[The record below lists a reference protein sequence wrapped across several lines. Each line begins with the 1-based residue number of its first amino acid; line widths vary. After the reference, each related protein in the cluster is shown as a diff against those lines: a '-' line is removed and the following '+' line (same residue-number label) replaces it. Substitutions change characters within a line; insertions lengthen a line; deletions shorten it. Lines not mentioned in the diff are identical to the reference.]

1 MKRNTL
7 HIRSFILSLF
17 MLLTIL
23 FGSWGAFAYAEEP
36 ENALDLDGTDVISDL
51 TGGVID
57 GKNFDITDYAF
68 GSSDKTTV
76 FSVLEYCYAFR
87 ESEQDNY
94 GLYVYVHN
102 PTAVKFV
109 GESELNNITLATAKA
124 PEHYDVYPLKFLNN
138 SSTEYKGL
146 FYKYKVVMTD
156 DQKKNVLSSLNSA
169 ERLYN
174 VAEINLLVEG
184 ETNAQSLIVE
194 KKFYYKG
201 YAAGYGFDPKDESTL
216 SCFTDR
222 LDVISLECHPTTFR
236 PAGTNGKNDY
246 TQDSLHSVY
255 FTLPKKFVSSY
266 GKMVGAKGRFKRATL
281 APFLVTGNQEAYNA
295 ILPYL
300 GKELTGGQTVP
311 YAYFGDFHYV
321 SEASDHYI
329 HHYCYNARAF
339 MDTKTDHL
347 GDFSDV
353 YTCADRIKTLY
364 MMFNAGE
371 GTDSADNY
379 TLRSED
385 ILSALK
391 ESKTKYGGT
400 LVSDKYAKCMF
411 SSVDNDY
418 TVFDIHTGD
427 ERFEDTEY
435 DLTNTLVSR
444 SWWDKLWGLRGTEY
458 TENFNGLKGIE
469 QITDVSGTV
478 EEVANRYYISK
489 ADYDDFKG
497 VYNKGV
503 RYNGDDMYVLRYD
516 VSDYVAQ
523 EASLIQ
529 YDTGLLGWII
539 ADTNAYFAQEDVHL
553 DFEIIDITMYN
564 GEYHVIPVAM
574 KPIDVIP
581 AATPPVYTKSD
592 RFWDPSNW
600 LMWLLIIVVSVVL
613 LIVLLPFLPTILSV
627 IVKVIVWVVKAVFWI
642 VALPFRGIAALI
654 RTIKE
659 RREDRR

>member
-7 HIRSFILSLF
+7 HIRSFILSFF

-23 FGSWGAFAYAEEP
+23 FGSWGAFAYAEET
-36 ENALDLDGTDVISDL
+36 ESALDLDGTEVISDL

-68 GSSDKTTV
+68 GSSGKTTV

-109 GESELNNITLATAKA
+109 GESELNNITLATAKN

-146 FYKYKVVMTD
+146 FYKYKVVLTD
-156 DQKKNVLSSLNSA
+156 DQKKNILSSLNSA

-184 ETNAQSLIVE
+184 ETNAQPIIVE

-300 GKELTGGQTVP
+300 GKGIIAFTPL
-311 YAYFGDFHYV
+311 D
-321 SEASDHYI
+321 
-329 HHYCYNARAF
+329 YCYLGAYREVEPSGSIAGRTQRFYGYTYNAWF
-339 MDTKTDHL
+339 DD
-347 GDFSDV
+347 DD
-353 YTCADRIKTLY
+353 YTNYRSEYGYQIEVLR
-364 MMFNAGE
+364 MMFYSGK

-379 TLRSED
+379 TVRSED
-385 ILSALK
+385 ILSFLK
-391 ESKTKYGGT
+391 ESKTKYGGE
-400 LVSDKYAKCMF
+400 LVSDKYSRRMF
-411 SSVDNDY
+411 SAVDNDY

-469 QITDVSGTV
+469 QITDVSGTA
-478 EEVANRYYISK
+478 EEVAKRYYISK

-503 RYNGDDMYVLRYD
+503 RYNGDDMYLLRYD
-516 VSDYVAQ
+516 VSDYISQ
-523 EASLIQ
+523 EATCFKESDNSLPLKI
-529 YDTGLLGWII
+529 
-539 ADTNAYFAQEDVHL
+539 DTNAYFAQEDVHL

-592 RFWDPSNW
+592 SFWDPSNW
-600 LMWLLIIVVSVVL
+600 LMWLLIAVASVVL

-627 IVKVIVWVVKAVFWI
+627 VVKVIVWVVKAVFWI

-659 RREDRR
+659 HREDRK

>member
-7 HIRSFILSLF
+7 HIRSFILSFF

-266 GKMVGAKGRFKRATL
+266 GKMVGASGRFKRATL

-295 ILPYL
+295 ILPML
-300 GKELTGGQTVP
+300 GKEVNADNLNYQYYGAYRRELIPVSTSTM
-311 YAYFGDFHYV
+311 YALYYGYVYNLWNGD
-321 SEASDHYI
+321 AS
-329 HHYCYNARAF
+329 
-339 MDTKTDHL
+339 
-347 GDFSDV
+347 V
-353 YTCADRIKTLY
+353 YHQIYYGEDMSVLY

-379 TLRSED
+379 TVRSED

-435 DLTNTLVSR
+435 DLTNMLVSR
-444 SWWDKLWGLRGTEY
+444 SWWDKLWGLKGTEY

-469 QITDVSGTV
+469 QITDVSGTA
-478 EEVANRYYISK
+478 EEVAKRYYISK
-489 ADYDDFKG
+489 ADCNDFKS

-503 RYNGDDMYVLRYD
+503 RFNGDDMYLLRYD
-516 VSDYVAQ
+516 VSDYISQ
-523 EASLIQ
+523 EATLRKAKINA
-529 YDTGLLGWII
+529 LGQRVVG
-539 ADTNAYFAQEDVHL
+539 AVDTNAYFAQEDVHL

-600 LMWLLIIVVSVVL
+600 LMWLLIAVASIVL

-627 IVKVIVWVVKAVFWI
+627 IVKVVVWIVKAVFWI
-642 VALPFRGIAALI
+642 VALPFRGIAALV
-654 RTIKE
+654 RAIKE
-659 RREDRR
+659 HREDRK

>member
-7 HIRSFILSLF
+7 HIRSFILSLL

-68 GSSDKTTV
+68 GSSDKPTV

-109 GESELNNITLATAKA
+109 GESELNNISLGIGKD

-146 FYKYKVVMTD
+146 FYKYKVVLTD
-156 DQKKNVLSSLNSA
+156 DQKKNILSSLNSA

-184 ETNAQSLIVE
+184 ETNADPVIVE

-201 YAAGYGFDPKDESTL
+201 YAAGYGFDPEDESTL

-266 GKMVGAKGRFKRATL
+266 GRMVGAKGRFKRATL

-300 GKELTGGQTVP
+300 GKGII
-311 YAYFGDFHYV
+311 
-321 SEASDHYI
+321 ASTPLD
-329 HHYCYNARAF
+329 YCYLGAYREVEPSGSIAGRTQRFYGYSYNAWF
-339 MDTKTDHL
+339 DEDN
-347 GDFSDV
+347 
-353 YTCADRIKTLY
+353 YTNYRSEYGYQIEVLR

-379 TLRSED
+379 TVRSED

-391 ESKTKYGGT
+391 ESKTKYGGE
-400 LVSDKYAKCMF
+400 LVSDKYSRCMF
-411 SSVDNDY
+411 SRVDADY

-444 SWWDKLWGLRGTEY
+444 SWWDKLWGLKGTEY

-469 QITDVSGTV
+469 QITDVSGTA
-478 EEVANRYYISK
+478 EEVAKRYYISE
-489 ADYDDFKG
+489 ADYNDFKG

-503 RYNGDDMYVLRYD
+503 RFNGDDMYVLRYD
-516 VSDYVAQ
+516 VSDYVSQ
-523 EASLIQ
+523 EATCFKESDNSLPLKI
-529 YDTGLLGWII
+529 
-539 ADTNAYFAQEDVHL
+539 DTNAYFAQEDVHL

-592 RFWDPSNW
+592 SFWDPSNW
-600 LMWLLIIVVSVVL
+600 LMWLLIIVASVVL

-627 IVKVIVWVVKAVFWI
+627 IVKVIVWIVKAVFWI
-642 VALPFRGIAALI
+642 VALPFRGVAALI

-659 RREDRR
+659 HREDRR

>member
-23 FGSWGAFAYAEEP
+23 FGSWGAFAYAEET
-36 ENALDLDGTDVISDL
+36 ESALDLDGTEVISDL

-68 GSSDKTTV
+68 GSSGKTTV

-109 GESELNNITLATAKA
+109 GESELNNITLATAKN

-146 FYKYKVVMTD
+146 FYKYKVVLTD
-156 DQKKNVLSSLNSA
+156 DQKKNILSSLNSA

-184 ETNAQSLIVE
+184 ETNAQPIIVE

-300 GKELTGGQTVP
+300 GKGIIAFTPL
-311 YAYFGDFHYV
+311 D
-321 SEASDHYI
+321 
-329 HHYCYNARAF
+329 YCYLGAYREVEPSGSIAGRTQRFYGYTYNAWF
-339 MDTKTDHL
+339 DD
-347 GDFSDV
+347 DD
-353 YTCADRIKTLY
+353 YTNYRSEYGYQIEVLR
-364 MMFNAGE
+364 MMFYSGK

-379 TLRSED
+379 TVRSED
-385 ILSALK
+385 ILSFLK
-391 ESKTKYGGT
+391 ESKTKYGGE
-400 LVSDKYAKCMF
+400 LVSDKYSRRMF
-411 SSVDNDY
+411 SAVDNDY

-469 QITDVSGTV
+469 QITDVSGTA
-478 EEVANRYYISK
+478 EEVAKRYYISK

-503 RYNGDDMYVLRYD
+503 RYNGDDMYLLRYD
-516 VSDYVAQ
+516 VSDYISQ
-523 EASLIQ
+523 EATCFKESDNSLPLKI
-529 YDTGLLGWII
+529 
-539 ADTNAYFAQEDVHL
+539 DTNAYFAQEDVHL

-592 RFWDPSNW
+592 SFWDPSNW
-600 LMWLLIIVVSVVL
+600 LMWLLIAVASVVL

-627 IVKVIVWVVKAVFWI
+627 VVKVIVWVVKAVFWI

-659 RREDRR
+659 HREDRK

>member
-68 GSSDKTTV
+68 DSSGKTTV

-174 VAEINLLVEG
+174 VAKIALLVEG
-184 ETNAQSLIVE
+184 ETNADPVIVE

-266 GKMVGAKGRFKRATL
+266 GKMIGASGRFKRATL

-295 ILPYL
+295 ILPML
-300 GKELTGGQTVP
+300 GKEVNADNLNYQYYGAYRRELIPVSTSTM
-311 YAYFGDFHYV
+311 YALYYGYVYNLWNGD
-321 SEASDHYI
+321 AS
-329 HHYCYNARAF
+329 
-339 MDTKTDHL
+339 
-347 GDFSDV
+347 V
-353 YTCADRIKTLY
+353 YHQIYYGKDMSVLY
-364 MMFNAGE
+364 MLFNAGE

-379 TLRSED
+379 TVRSED

-391 ESKTKYGGT
+391 ESKTKYGGE
-400 LVSDKYAKCMF
+400 LVQGKYAKCMF
-411 SSVDNDY
+411 DTVDNDY

-427 ERFEDTEY
+427 EHFEDTEY

-444 SWWDKLWGLRGTEY
+444 SWWDKLWGLKGTEY

-469 QITDVSGTV
+469 QITDVSGTA
-478 EEVANRYYISK
+478 EEVSKRYYISK
-489 ADYDDFKG
+489 ADCNDFKS

-503 RYNGDDMYVLRYD
+503 RFNGDDMYLLRYD
-516 VSDYVAQ
+516 VSDYISQ
-523 EASLIQ
+523 EATLRKAKINA
-529 YDTGLLGWII
+529 LGQRVVG
-539 ADTNAYFAQEDVHL
+539 AVDTNAYFAQEDVHL

-600 LMWLLIIVVSVVL
+600 LMWLLIAVASIVL

-627 IVKVIVWVVKAVFWI
+627 VVKVVVWIVKAVFWI
-642 VALPFRGIAALI
+642 VALPFRGIAALV
-654 RTIKE
+654 RAIKE
-659 RREDRR
+659 HREDRK